1 VAGLAPW
8 GVIRLV
14 VRDHLEL
21 QSGPRSPRSARL
33 LLLGGFELRW
43 GEAATP
49 AAVGVRRLLALL
61 ALRDRPT
68 PRWQVAGMLWPE
80 MTEERAAG
88 NLRSALWRLPHPGL
102 VVRTGGG
109 DLLLADEL
117 AVDYREAVGLAGV
130 LLQDGPNQGALDED
144 SGCLSRE
151 LLPGWWDDWVL
162 IERERFRQL
171 RLHALEAR
179 CRCLAETGRYAQA
192 VQAGLAA
199 VACEPLRESAQR
211 LVIAVHLAEGNRSEA
226 LRQYQGYR
234 RLLREELGLAPSA
247 QLDEL
252 IRRLRAR

>member
-1 VAGLAPW
+1 MAGLAR
-8 GVIRLV
+8 GVIWLV
-14 VRDHLEL
+14 LCE
-21 QSGPRSPRSARL
+21 RSARL

-43 GEAATP
+43 REATTP

-61 ALRDRPT
+61 ALHDRPA

-88 NLRSALWRLPHPGL
+88 NLRSALWRLPYRGL
-102 VVRTGGG
+102 VVRMGGG
-109 DLLLADEL
+109 DLRLADEL

-130 LLQDGPNQGALDED
+130 LLKGDLDPGALDQD

-179 CRCLAETGRYAQA
+179 CRCLAETGRYSQA
-192 VQAGLAA
+192 IQAGLAA

-211 LVIAVHLAEGNRSEA
+211 LVITVHLAEGNHGEA
-226 LRQYQGYR
+226 LRQYHGYR
-234 RLLREELGLAPSA
+234 RLLRDELGLVPSP
-247 QLDEL
+247 QLDEV
-252 IRRLRAR
+252 IGRLRAP